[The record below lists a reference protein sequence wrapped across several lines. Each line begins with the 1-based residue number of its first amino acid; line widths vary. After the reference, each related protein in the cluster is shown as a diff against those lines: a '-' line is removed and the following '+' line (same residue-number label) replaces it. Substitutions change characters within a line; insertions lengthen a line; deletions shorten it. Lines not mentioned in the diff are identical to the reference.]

1 MTQLTCTDRAGR
13 HELTLDLSA
22 FLADDQTDEH
32 AVKLAGEAAERGP
45 GRSSTPPQPPR
56 QDRDIK
62 KRGRDLINAP
72 AEHGMPVTD
81 LQLGRHESRRGSM
94 LCRQRRAHPGRG
106 HPRSLPRPRR
116 PPGHRRRRDTVAR
129 HCRFDPRWQRA
140 CPAQTPIPGISSAT
154 GLPRQATDEDEAVR
168 RTLITRNKEMP
179 AAQQVR
185 AASSPKPPPTRAPKI
200 IVAWAMAWVI
210 DWNTARWIGNCGEPT
225 MLDRIVGVVTDPR
238 QHCRGTG
245 TAQHGALLCAPQRNR
260 LQQGSSAAHRDHPRL
275 PGPPDETRPQSMRRR
290 TTHHRQHRCGPR
302 LQQRP

>member
-185 AASSPKPPPTRAPKI
+185 GGFLTQTSADKGAENHRGVGDGLGHRLEYGPVDRQLRRTHHARPDCRRRHRPTPALPRDGDRPARR
-200 IVAWAMAWVI
+200 
-210 DWNTARWIGNCGEPT
+210 TA
-225 MLDRIVGVVTDPR
+225 V
-238 QHCRGTG
+238 
-245 TAQHGALLCAPQRNR
+245 CAPTKPT
-260 LQQGSSAAHRDHPRL
+260 SARKLCGASR
-275 PGPPDETRPQSMRRR
+275 PPAPAWPT
-290 TTHHRQHRCGPR
+290 
-302 LQQRP
+302 